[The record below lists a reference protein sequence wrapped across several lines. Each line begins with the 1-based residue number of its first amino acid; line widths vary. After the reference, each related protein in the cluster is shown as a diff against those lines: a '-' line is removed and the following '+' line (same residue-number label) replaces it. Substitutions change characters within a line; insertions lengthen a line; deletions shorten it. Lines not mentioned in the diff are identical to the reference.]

1 MCITQTTAIALT
13 IESRRHPYRVE
24 VRARVARPLIALC
37 RRQERRARDGWRPM
51 SFTSRKLYSRLRKD
65 GASGFCQTL
74 RAAACTDRPSVEGR
88 LPWVR
93 PHVSC
98 PREMENIQYR
108 RRPTT
113 RSPNP
118 NRASRCYYILSDV
131 GTLGLF
137 PSRTPV
143 SPPRSGRA
151 SSPLGRRS
159 RARGLP
165 FDIPAGTSCC
175 LQPACAGSNA
185 RM

>member
-1 MCITQTTAIALT
+1 MHHANHRHSADNRVQKTPV
-13 IESRRHPYRVE
+13 SRRSPGSCCSPSDRSVQE
-24 VRARVARPLIALC
+24 TGETRA
-37 RRQERRARDGWRPM
+37 GWLA
-51 SFTSRKLYSRLRKD
+51 SHVVTSRKLYSRLRKD

-98 PREMENIQYR
+98 PREMENIQDR

-118 NRASRCYYILSDV
+118 NRASRCYYILFDV
-131 GTLGLF
+131 GTLCLF

-159 RARGLP
+159 RAGGLP
-165 FDIPAGTSCC
+165 FDIPAGTSCCC

>member
-1 MCITQTTAIALT
+1 MHHANHRHSADNRAQKTPV
-13 IESRRHPYRVE
+13 SRRSPGSCCSPSDRSVQE
-24 VRARVARPLIALC
+24 TGETRA
-37 RRQERRARDGWRPM
+37 GWLA
-51 SFTSRKLYSRLRKD
+51 SHVVTSRKLYSRLRND

-98 PREMENIQYR
+98 PREMENIGYR

-118 NRASRCYYILSDV
+118 NRASRCYYILFDV

-143 SPPRSGRA
+143 SPPRFGRA
-151 SSPLGRRS
+151 SSPLGWRS